1 MCLQLLSTY
10 FTLSVSLEW
19 KLIAFNFI
27 ISSEKSESSTP
38 FGRAKLC
45 TKVLYDASKLLEEND
60 ENDLTTLPQLV
71 IEEFDDEQVTY
82 YVETLRNFNYLAV
95 RRLVATT

>member
-10 FTLSVSLEW
+10 FTLSVSFEW

-71 IEEFDDEQVTY
+71 IEEFDGEQVHI
-82 YVETLRNFNYLAV
+82 TLKL
-95 RRLVATT
+95 LVILLT

>member
-1 MCLQLLSTY
+1 MRMQTVRISPLH
-10 FTLSVSLEW
+10 SVSLEW

-71 IEEFDDEQVTY
+71 IEEFDGEQVHI
-82 YVETLRNFNYLAV
+82 TLKL
-95 RRLVATT
+95 LTILLI